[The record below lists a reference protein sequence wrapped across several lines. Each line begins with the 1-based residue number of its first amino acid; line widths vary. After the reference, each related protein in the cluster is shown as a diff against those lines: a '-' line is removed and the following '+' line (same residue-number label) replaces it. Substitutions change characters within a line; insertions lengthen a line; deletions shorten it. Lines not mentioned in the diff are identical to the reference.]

1 MMMQAGAACG
11 AGVRFCCAGFCRVDR
26 GIVHVLRMGNVYIV
40 CREIGVQRFVA
51 RDEMQDAWFVV
62 SALWFSLGL

>member
-1 MMMQAGAACG
+1 MRCRRVQL
-11 AGVRFCCAGFCRVDR
+11 VVQVCASAVQEFCRVDR
-26 GIVHVLRMGNVYIV
+26 GIVHVLRMGNVCIV